1 MKSRTKLLLIILL
14 TLVAI
19 AGVAMLKPIPQNLSY
34 HLFAD
39 QTAILG
45 IPNFLNVVSNF
56 PFLIFGLYGLSLLK
70 KTNARKSIKVMY
82 AILFSGILLTGL
94 GSAYYHY
101 SPNNNSLV
109 YDRIPMTIVFM
120 AFLSVTVA
128 ELVDIKLGA
137 FLLLPLLLLGITSVL
152 WWHHSELAG
161 EGDLRFYAFIQFY
174 PMILIPLIILLFPSP
189 GRNRV
194 LRLLGWVFI
203 WYIIAKI
210 AEYFDKEIYSIT
222 GFISGHSLKH
232 IAAAIA
238 TWYIVKMFAYKYTI
252 HNRLR

>member
-14 TLVAI
+14 TLIAI
-19 AGVAMLKPIPQNLSY
+19 AGVALLKPIPQNLSY
-34 HLFAD
+34 HLLAD

-70 KTNARKSIKVMY
+70 KTNARKSIKVIY
-82 AILFSGILLTGL
+82 AISFSGILLTGL

-101 SPNNNSLV
+101 SPDNNSLV

-120 AFLSVTVA
+120 AFLSATVA

-137 FLLLPLLLLGITSVL
+137 ILLLPLLLLGIASVL
-152 WWHHSELAG
+152 WWHYSELAG
-161 EGDLRFYAFIQFY
+161 AGDLRFYAFIQFY

-189 GRNRV
+189 GRNGV

-210 AEYFDKEIYSIT
+210 SEYFDKEIYSIT

-238 TWYIVKMFAYKYTI
+238 TWYIVKMFAYKYST
-252 HNRLR
+252 HNKLR